1 MKAPLIEALI
11 KALVKADRRVL
22 YMAAIACLLPAL
34 AMAPSGALAADSGEF
49 QELRKMVQELK
60 SKLDK
65 AEQRLE
71 EMSRDVSGNTQAVEA
86 ASAAIES
93 AEGKPSVFDNMAIG
107 GYGEL
112 HYNNLDADN
121 SAHDKDELDFHRF
134 VLFFGYEYSDNLR
147 FFSEVELEHAL
158 AGEDKPGEVELEQA
172 FVEYDFDAR
181 NTGRAGVFL
190 LPVGI
195 MNETHEP
202 PTFYG
207 VERNPVENVIIPAT
221 WWAGGVGFTH
231 RADNGITLDL
241 ALHEGLEIDPGDST
255 AREINCATS
264 ISTPP
269 TANVCTGTEVTTPNS
284 GEVRIRGGRQK
295 TANARADD
303 LAWTGRIKYT
313 GLPGLEL
320 AATVQYQSD
329 LAQDHERGAAND
341 VKDAWLYETHAAFN
355 RGPFGLRA
363 LYARWDIDADG
374 AAEEYDEQDGWY
386 LEPSWKFGESFGVFA
401 RYSDVDGGRSRD
413 RFDQWTLGFNYW
425 LNEDTV
431 LKADYQERDHDNTGD
446 EGRDFDGFNLG
457 VGYQF

>member
-1 MKAPLIEALI
+1 MQSQWIQTG
-11 KALVKADRRVL
+11 RRVL
-22 YMAAIACLLPAL
+22 YMAAAVCFLLAPV
-34 AMAPSGALAADSGEF
+34 MAPSGALAASDREF
-49 QELRKMVQELK
+49 QELRKMVEELK

-65 AEQRLE
+65 AEQRIE
-71 EMSRDVSGNTQAVEA
+71 EMSRDVSGNMEAVEA
-86 ASAAIES
+86 AAAAIES
-93 AEGKPSVFDNMAIG
+93 ADGAPSSLENISIG

-121 SAHDKDELDFHRF
+121 SANDKEELDFHRF
-134 VLFFGYEYSDNLR
+134 VLHFGYEFADNLR

-158 AGEDKPGEVELEQA
+158 AGDDAPGEVELEQA
-172 FVEYDFDAR
+172 FIEYDLDAR
-181 NTGRAGVFL
+181 NTARAGVFL

-221 WWAGGVGFTH
+221 WWAGGVGYTH
-231 RADNGITLDL
+231 RADNGVTLDL

-255 AREINCATS
+255 AREITCAT
-264 ISTPP
+264 TVG
-269 TANVCTGTEVTTPNS
+269 TNNNVCTGTEVTTPNS

-295 TANARADD
+295 TANAKADD

-313 GLPGLEL
+313 GMPGLEL

-329 LAQDHERGAAND
+329 LAQDHQRGAAND

-386 LEPSWKFGESFGVFA
+386 LEPSWKFGETFGIFA
-401 RYSDVDGGRSRD
+401 RYADVDGGRSRD
-413 RFDQWTLGFNYW
+413 QFDQWTVGFNYW
-425 LNEDTV
+425 LSDDTV
-431 LKADYQERDHDNTGD
+431 LKADYQERDHDNTAD
-446 EGRDFDGFNLG
+446 EGRDYDGFNLG
-457 VGYQF
+457 VGYQFH